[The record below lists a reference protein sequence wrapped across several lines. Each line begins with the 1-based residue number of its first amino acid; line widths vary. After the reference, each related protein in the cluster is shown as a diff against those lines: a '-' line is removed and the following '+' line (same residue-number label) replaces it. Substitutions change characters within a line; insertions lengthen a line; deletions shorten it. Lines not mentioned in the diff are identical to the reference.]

1 MIWPTLINLHP
12 NKCSQDLHYYPFA
25 VSLDRSAENAS
36 KIIYH
41 VNANVSLMEENV
53 TWIKC
58 GITISVGVSTKTTG
72 DSVVIYNEIVEETK
86 TIPMKSIQQKLF
98 QQGVLQQKLF

>member
-58 GITISVGVSTKTTG
+58 EITISVGVSTKTHRNI
-72 DSVVIYNEIVEETK
+72 SVKKVNFGILQHGAAKMVKMQEVPVI
-86 TIPMKSIQQKLF
+86 Q
-98 QQGVLQQKLF
+98 

>member
-1 MIWPTLINLHP
+1 MIRPNLINLHP

-25 VSLDRSAENAS
+25 VSLDRSAENGS

-53 TWIKC
+53 T
-58 GITISVGVSTKTTG
+58 
-72 DSVVIYNEIVEETK
+72 
-86 TIPMKSIQQKLF
+86 
-98 QQGVLQQKLF
+98 